1 MDNNAHSYAK
11 LDALLDLLR
20 SEKLESDDVKA
31 CVDALTDKT
40 VENIAAQKDPYGHAW
55 RPGKDGHP
63 VLQNAM
69 QAISIEA
76 HGTTIEF
83 AVSGPEALHHVGAA
97 KGYRGGSGAGYKDQA
112 NLSGQ
117 ALGGFRRPLIPF
129 SKIPGEFKAI
139 LRKVLFGRLNSRLK
153 EAA

>member
-20 SEKLESDDVKA
+20 TEKLESEDVDA
-31 CVDALTDKT
+31 CVDALIDKT
-40 VENIAAQKDPYGHAW
+40 ASNIAEQVDPYGHAW
-55 RPGKDGHP
+55 RPGRDGQQ

-69 QAISIEA
+69 KAISVEA

-83 AVSGPEALHHVGAA
+83 SVTGPEALHHVGSAR
-97 KGYRGGSGAGYKDQA
+97 GYRGGSK
-112 NLSGQ
+112 N
-117 ALGGFRRPLIPF
+117 LGGFRRPLIPF

-139 LRKVLFGRLNSRLK
+139 LRKVLFARLGSRLK